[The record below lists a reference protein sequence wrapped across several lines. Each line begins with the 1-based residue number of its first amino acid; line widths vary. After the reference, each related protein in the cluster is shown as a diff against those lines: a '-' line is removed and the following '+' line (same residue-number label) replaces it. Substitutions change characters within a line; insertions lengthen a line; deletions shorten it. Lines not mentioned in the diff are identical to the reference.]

1 MTSTTTTSPILRQ
14 EKAWDKARKL
24 VQAWNRNDPQLG
36 MTGIIRGIK
45 ILDEEHSVQV
55 INREGEKLCGA
66 HRLEDGTIELAL
78 DTLAVP
84 ESMEMPRALRPGHAR
99 EAIHRALVNL
109 ITDEI
114 TRDASRPKKNA
125 LLCKAD
131 REDLETE
138 IRSWALREAEIEVSR
153 NSIVRTLEEKLAA
166 GINRLADPDTMKR
179 LSDIVLNPGNRQGN
193 SPGGNPGG
201 NPGIMHRPTIWHYN
215 TAQRLG
221 PGFEQLVRTNPGAIT
236 WVFRTRSAGPRINHP
251 GQLITLTKEEMEHVG
266 LEAASWRAFATL
278 PPEAVI
284 PLTNVHRT
292 RHAVRAINLIARSG
306 AVPSPQAVSAALEIL
321 EDLHVRGLGYERNL
335 TDQIQS
341 AHLAGNTERAIIL
354 MFRESARTTW
364 DQTELAGQAMD
375 AMDYID
381 AISREQQSIRARTWA
396 GLLRRSRRWHEEE
409 TARIILAQ
417 SQEGEHRPP
426 WESLLDGLQVG
437 EIAAQALTNEAQ
449 LNAEAARMRHCVSGY
464 ANACRQGD
472 CRIFTLSRR
481 GHPCA
486 TMELRREG
494 MAWRERQVRGR
505 RNSPA
510 GKDFQRA
517 AREVALA
524 YTQAWQEQRERLK
537 AKTTTQQ
544 AGETQ

>member
-1 MTSTTTTSPILRQ
+1 MTTKSECTHPLAHPVREMTSTPTTSPILRQ
-14 EKAWDKARKL
+14 EKAWDQARKL

-84 ESMEMPRALRPGHAR
+84 ESMEMPRAQRPGHAQ
-99 EAIHRALVNL
+99 EAMQRALVNL
-109 ITDEI
+109 ITDRI
-114 TRDASRPKKNA
+114 TQDVSRTKKRPKG
-125 LLCKAD
+125 D
-131 REDLETE
+131 WEDLEPR
-138 IRSWALREAEIEVSR
+138 IRSCALREAEIEVSR
-153 NSIVRTLEEKLAA
+153 NRAVRALEVKLAA
-166 GINRLADPDTMKR
+166 GISRLADPGTMKR
-179 LSDIVLNPGNRQGN
+179 LKDIVLNAGDTPAD
-193 SPGGNPGG
+193 SPTVMH
-201 NPGIMHRPTIWHYN
+201 GITIWHHN
-215 TAQRLG
+215 TACRLG

-236 WVFRTRSAGPRINHP
+236 WVFRTQICGPRINHP
-251 GQLITLTKEEMEHVG
+251 GQLITWVREDIEHLG
-266 LEAASWRAFATL
+266 LDASSWRAFATL
-278 PPEAVI
+278 PQETVI

-292 RHAVRAINLIARSG
+292 RRAVRAINLIARSG
-306 AVPSPQAVSAALEIL
+306 AAPSPQAVSAALEIL
-321 EDLHVRGLGYERNL
+321 EDLHVRGLRYEYNL
-335 TDQIQS
+335 PDQIQS
-341 AHLAGNTERAIIL
+341 AHLAGNTERAIKL

-364 DQTELAGQAMD
+364 DQTELTGQAMD
-375 AMDYID
+375 TMDYID
-381 AISREQQSIRARTWA
+381 AISREQETLRARTWA

-417 SQEGEHRPP
+417 PQDGEHHPP

-494 MAWRERQVRGR
+494 MTWRERQVRGR

-510 GKDFQRA
+510 GKNFQRA

-524 YTQAWQEQRERLK
+524 YTQAWQESQTKQED
-537 AKTTTQQ
+537 
-544 AGETQ
+544 